1 MGRDFLKRLNWVDAV
16 LYVLRIVIIIA
27 VIYGSY
33 NTIMAGKYTSEQW
46 VGLIMS
52 GLAQGSIYALIA
64 LGYTLVYGILLMIN
78 FAHGEIFMAG
88 AFTAVFAAEGLARAG
103 WLETPFLATISILL
117 LVLLAATVSMTLA
130 VLLERVAYRPLRGA
144 PRLVPLI
151 TAIGASFFLQYTF
164 KGLYGSGFK
173 SYPLVPMLQG
183 GIPITGNISIPKVQ
197 VVVLVLAIVLMAGL
211 YFLVEK
217 TKIGKAM
224 RAVSE
229 NKEVARLMG
238 INIDRVIVFTFM
250 VGGALAGAAGVI
262 NGLYRPQGVNFFMG
276 FFPGIKAFTAA
287 VLGGIGSVPG
297 ALIGGLLLGVFES
310 IGPNLVLDGLGI
322 PGANQLK
329 DVIAFSLLVLVLIF
343 RPQGIIGEKLAEKKA

>member
-16 LYVLRIVIIIA
+16 LYALRIIIIIA

-117 LVLLAATVSMTLA
+117 LVLLAATVSMGLA

-183 GIPITGNISIPKVQ
+183 GIPITADIQIPKVQ

-250 VGGALAGAAGVI
+250 IGGALAGAAGVI